1 MTVKRPITV
10 AFFATRLRRTG
21 PMRQMLSMA
30 RASAVEGF
38 EIHVVTLFD
47 ELSGDS
53 IKDEYLKALPDAS
66 FECLEVSKF
75 TSILRGEAVAR
86 RAFSG
91 FEPDVIYCLGMPLY
105 AIAVKYDRAA
115 HVTTLRNYCY
125 EDYPD
130 RYGKPM
136 GAYLCSRDMRLL
148 AKAEHSAHE
157 YVYAC
162 SSSISDMYAERKGL
176 RFPYIRNGV
185 DCTKFSPVGPD
196 GKAGVRKLLGIPCDA
211 KLFVYAAIFNE
222 RKNQEFILRAV
233 SQSTGLDGCLF
244 AFLGDGAK
252 LGELKEIYGSDDR
265 FLFAGQ
271 VDNVID
277 YLAAADFYITSS
289 MSEGLPN
296 GVMEALAAG
305 LPAVMSGI
313 PQHEEIAELGV
324 AVELFSLDDYASCI
338 EAVERVLKRDYTQLS
353 LEARRMAVEELGSEK
368 MGSQYVS
375 VFKDAA
381 EGNKERNE

>member
-1 MTVKRPITV
+1 
-10 AFFATRLRRTG
+10 
-21 PMRQMLSMA
+21 MRQMLSMA
-30 RASAVEGF
+30 RASAAEGF
-38 EIHVVTLFD
+38 DICVMTLFG

-53 IKDEYLKALPDAS
+53 IKDEYLKALPGVS
-66 FECLEVSKF
+66 FECLGVSKI
-75 TSILRGEAVAR
+75 TSVLRGKAVAR
-86 RAFSG
+86 RAFSA

-105 AIAVKYDRAA
+105 AIAVKYGRAA

-130 RYGKPM
+130 RYGAAM
-136 GAYLCSRDMRLL
+136 SAYLCSRDMRLL
-148 AKAEHSAHE
+148 AKAEHSASE

-162 SSSISDMYAERKGL
+162 SSSISEMYEERKGL

-185 DCTKFSPVGPD
+185 DCVKFSPASCD
-196 GKAGVRKLLGIPCDA
+196 GKAMARRCLGIPCDA

-233 SQSTGLDGCLF
+233 SQSADFDGCLF

-252 LGELKEIYGSDDR
+252 HGELKERYGSDDR

-271 VDNVID
+271 VDNVTD

-305 LPAVMSGI
+305 LPVVLSDI
-313 PQHEEIAELGV
+313 PQHKEVAELG
-324 AVELFSLDDYASCI
+324 AAAELFSLIDYASCLA
-338 EAVERVLKRDYTQLS
+338 AVERVLKRDYAQLS
-353 LEARRMAVEELGSEK
+353 LEARRMAVEELGSDK
-368 MGSQYVS
+368 MASQYVS

-381 EGNKERNE
+381 EGNRERNE